1 MFRILWSEYGQLLH
15 EARLIRTA
23 VFVEEQ
29 GFQEEFDSSDESSYH
44 LVIFDND
51 MPVATGR
58 LLVSREA
65 AGDRCRLGR
74 IAVIK
79 PERGKNI
86 GFLVMN
92 ALEDKARGLGAA
104 ELTLGAQKQAE
115 GFYRKAGYKAYGE
128 EYLEEGCPHVNM
140 KKNIEK

>member
-1 MFRILWSEYGQLLH
+1 MFRIIWSGYGQLPH

-23 VFVEEQ
+23 VFIDEQ
-29 GFQEEFDSSDESSYH
+29 GFIGEFDSADHESYH
-44 LVIFDND
+44 LVLFDDD

-58 LLVSREA
+58 LH
-65 AGDRCRLGR
+65 LGR
-74 IAVIK
+74 ETGGDVFHLGRVAVIK

-92 ALEDKARGLGAA
+92 ALEDKARELGAK
-104 ELTLGAQKQAE
+104 ELTLGAQRQAE
-115 GFYRKAGYKAYGE
+115 GFYRKAGYETFGE
-128 EYLEEGCPHVNM
+128 EYMEESCPHVYM